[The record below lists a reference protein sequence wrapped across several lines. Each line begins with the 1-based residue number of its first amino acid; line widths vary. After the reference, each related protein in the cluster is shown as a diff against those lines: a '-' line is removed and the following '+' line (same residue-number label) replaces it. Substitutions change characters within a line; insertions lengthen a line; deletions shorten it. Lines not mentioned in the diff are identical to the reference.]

1 MTRLLIKTL
10 SITILFGFHLQAD
23 AHKRWIFPGQFTL
36 SETQWVSFDASVSN
50 NIFFADRP
58 WPLAAVQA
66 FDPEGKIIDIE
77 NKLEGHRRSVFDV
90 NLQQKGTYKVNHQSQ
105 SYMAFYEI
113 EVDGEMQR
121 KRERGLSLA
130 ELKTK
135 IPADAIAPSYSF
147 NNSRLETY
155 VTVGAPSDQVFSIQ
169 GNGIEFKPVTHPNDL
184 YTGEQATFQFFLD
197 GKPASDIEVSLVW
210 SGTRYRNQEQAQT
223 YATDE
228 QGKINFELSQSGAFL
243 IEIEQAIKLP
253 DNDSSGLQSKSNS
266 YFGSFEVL
274 PQ

>member
-1 MTRLLIKTL
+1 MTRLQIKTL
-10 SITILFGFHLQAD
+10 SLIILFGFHLPAD

-66 FDPEGKIIDIE
+66 FDPEGQVIDIE

-90 NLQQKGTYKVNHQSQ
+90 HLQQKGTYKINHKSQ
-105 SYMAFYEI
+105 NYMAFYEI
-113 EVDGEMQR
+113 EEDGEKQR
-121 KRERGLSLA
+121 KRERGQTLD
-130 ELKTK
+130 ELKSK

-155 VTVGAPSDQVFSIQ
+155 VTVGAPTDQVFSLD

-184 YTGEQATFQFFLD
+184 YAGETATFQFYLD

-223 YATDE
+223 YTTDK
-228 QGKINFELSQSGAFL
+228 QGNIMVELSQSGPFL
-243 IEIEQAIKLP
+243 IEIEHRIKLP
-253 DNDSSGLQSKSNS
+253 ENDMSGLQSKSNS
-266 YFGSFEVL
+266 FFGSFEVL